1 MFEAM
6 QVKAPIDLPEG
17 IVTAI
22 QKLTTDPYGVIQLEG
37 IFDASSFAK
46 LKWLWPLQKNPGDK
60 DQSGIANFRMQ
71 LEIDKQA

>member
-1 MFEAM
+1 M
-6 QVKAPIDLPEG
+6 VSSSWKAF
-17 IVTAI
+17 
-22 QKLTTDPYGVIQLEG
+22 
-37 IFDASSFAK
+37 FDASSFAK